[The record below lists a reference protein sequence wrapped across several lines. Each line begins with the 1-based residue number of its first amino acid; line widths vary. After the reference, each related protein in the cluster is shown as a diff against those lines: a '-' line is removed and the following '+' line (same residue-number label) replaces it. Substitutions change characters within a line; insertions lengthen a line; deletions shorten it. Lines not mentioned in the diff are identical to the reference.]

1 MKKIFFSFVALAA
14 LAACS
19 KSEVAYEQPAEIGF
33 TVAAGNVTKS
43 VVDGTTYPTDLN
55 MYVNAWT
62 TDNTKTTPNYIE
74 EGEFKHA
81 YEYTLDKEVWGG
93 VTPYYWPNVKELYF
107 AGFSKADGL
116 DLDDISYNTT
126 TDVLTF
132 ADYTPAK
139 SGNNDLMWFPKTA
152 QSYGKGTDYVP
163 VNMYH
168 TCAWITFLVKGDEV
182 TSENYTVT
190 ALQMYGVDQTATLTC
205 TGTTVGI
212 SGNTDKYTNPS
223 AVKPEDLVSL
233 PEAIYNVTKASK
245 VGDTEVDYTGV
256 LTETAT
262 NFETGVAN
270 GVTGGDIVVL
280 PQVPGMLSLS
290 YAYESTTGDP
300 IEETVTG
307 IDLKVAKN
315 PGPDA
320 DDPDDDLTGPNTWE
334 AGKHYIYTI
343 TIKANEILIAPSV
356 PVDWEDQNWNVTV
369 E

>member
-1 MKKIFFSFVALAA
+1 MKKIFFSIVAIAA
-14 LAACS
+14 LAACT
-19 KSEVAYEQPAEIGF
+19 KSEVAYEPTDEIGF
-33 TVAAGNVTKS
+33 SVVAGNITKS
-43 VVDGTTYPTDLN
+43 VVDGNVYPTSLN

-62 TDNTKTTPNYIE
+62 TDNADTTPNYIE
-74 EGEFKHA
+74 EGEFAHDD
-81 YEYTLDKEVWGG
+81 EYNLAKEVWGG
-93 VTPYYWPNVKELYF
+93 VTPYYWPNVKKLYF

-116 DLDDISYNTT
+116 ALGNVSYNTN

-152 QSYGKGTDYVP
+152 QSYGKGTDYVS
-163 VNMYH
+163 VDMYH
-168 TCAWITFLVKGDEV
+168 TCAWITFLVKGDDV
-182 TSENYTVT
+182 TSGKYTVT

-212 SGNTDKYTNPS
+212 SGNTDKYENPT
-223 AVKPEDLVSL
+223 AEKPEDLISL
-233 PEAIYNVTKASK
+233 PAAKYDVTKASK

-262 NFETGVAN
+262 NFETGVEN
-270 GVTGGDIVVL
+270 GITGGDIVVL
-280 PQVPGMLSLS
+280 PQVPGMLSLTYTYTS
-290 YAYESTTGDP
+290 PSDDP

-307 IDLKVAKN
+307 VDLKLAKN
-315 PGPDA
+315 TGA
-320 DDPDDDLTGPNTWE
+320 DPDDTSDDQTGPAKWE

-343 TIKANEILIAPSV
+343 TIKANEILIAPT
-356 PVDWEDQNWNVTV
+356 PVDWTEENWNVTV